1 MFEEDTGII
10 STFITSFRRHY
21 STAAGE
27 KGTNMNDL
35 QIFVYSGEQLRTV
48 QRDDGLWWVLRD
60 VCRVL
65 NIGNV
70 TDTKKR
76 LDPDEVDLTDLIDGM
91 GRVQSTTII
100 NEPGLYA
107 VILRSD
113 KPEAKEFKRW
123 VTHDVLP
130 SIRKTGA
137 YGIPPEQVARITA
150 LQKRLDEWRSLTD
163 EMERLTADACQKA
176 RVFREHYDKLREQR
190 DRCRRNL
197 RAVEQALTDE
207 IRNLK
212 EVN

>member
-1 MFEEDTGII
+1 
-10 STFITSFRRHY
+10 
-21 STAAGE
+21 
-27 KGTNMNDL
+27 MNDL
-35 QIFVYSGEQLRTV
+35 QIFVYSGEQLRTI
-48 QRDDGLWWVLRD
+48 QRPDGLWWVLRD

-113 KPEAKEFKRW
+113 KPEAKAFKRW

-130 SIRKTGA
+130 SIRRTGSYTVPA
-137 YGIPPEQVARITA
+137 SHSRQIQHLQS
-150 LQKRLDEWRSLTD
+150 LQKSLKEFRELEEQFAAYATEYRKRYED
-163 EMERLTADACQKA
+163 NRTHRDTCHAEAAKLERQIDACIA
-176 RVFREHYDKLREQR
+176 SLAIEAV
-190 DRCRRNL
+190 NL
-197 RAVEQALTDE
+197 
-207 IRNLK
+207 
-212 EVN
+212 

>member
-1 MFEEDTGII
+1 
-10 STFITSFRRHY
+10 
-21 STAAGE
+21 
-27 KGTNMNDL
+27 MNNL

-48 QRDDGLWWVLRD
+48 QREDGLWWVLRD

-76 LDPDEVDLTDLIDGM
+76 LDPDEVDLTDLIDSM

-113 KPEAKEFKRW
+113 KPEAKQFKRW

-137 YGIPPEQVARITA
+137 YGVPPERLAKLDEYQAKLDKNRKLLVDIERYTAQAGRQAHEAR
-150 LQKRLDEWRSLTD
+150 KCYDEWRKT
-163 EMERLTADACQKA
+163 
-176 RVFREHYDKLREQR
+176 REGIR
-190 DRCRRNL
+190 DNVRFWEECIAQEIRQL
-197 RAVEQALTDE
+197 SEGAVE
-207 IRNLK
+207 
-212 EVN
+212 

>member
-1 MFEEDTGII
+1 
-10 STFITSFRRHY
+10 
-21 STAAGE
+21 
-27 KGTNMNDL
+27 MNDL

-76 LDPDEVDLTDLIDGM
+76 LDPDEVDLTDLIDSM
-91 GRVQSTTII
+91 GRVQATTII

-113 KPEAKEFKRW
+113 KPEAKAFKRW

-137 YGIPPEQVARITA
+137 YGVPPERLAKLDEYQAKLDRNRKLLADIERYTAQAGRQAHEAR
-150 LQKRLDEWRSLTD
+150 KCYDEWRKT
-163 EMERLTADACQKA
+163 
-176 RVFREHYDKLREQR
+176 REGIR
-190 DRCRRNL
+190 DNVRFWEECI
-197 RAVEQALTDE
+197 AQE
-207 IRNLK
+207 IRQLSDAA
-212 EVN
+212 VH

>member
-1 MFEEDTGII
+1 
-10 STFITSFRRHY
+10 
-21 STAAGE
+21 
-27 KGTNMNDL
+27 MNDL

-76 LDPDEVDLTDLIDGM
+76 LDPDEVDLTDLIDSM
-91 GRVQSTTII
+91 GRVQATTII

-113 KPEAKEFKRW
+113 KPEAKAFKRW

-137 YGIPPEQVARITA
+137 YGVPPERLAKLDEYQAKLDRNRKLLADIERYTAQAGRQAHEAR
-150 LQKRLDEWRSLTD
+150 KCYDEWRKT
-163 EMERLTADACQKA
+163 
-176 RVFREHYDKLREQR
+176 REGIR
-190 DRCRRNL
+190 DNVRFWEECI
-197 RAVEQALTDE
+197 AQE
-207 IRNLK
+207 IRQLSDAA
-212 EVN
+212 VQ

>member
-1 MFEEDTGII
+1 
-10 STFITSFRRHY
+10 
-21 STAAGE
+21 
-27 KGTNMNDL
+27 MNDL

-65 NIGNV
+65 GLTTPARV
-70 TDTKKR
+70 AER
-76 LDPDEVDLTDLIDGM
+76 LDDDEKGVSQIHTPG
-91 GRVQSTTII
+91 GTQEVTII
-100 NEPGLYA
+100 NEPGLYS

-113 KPEAKEFKRW
+113 KPEAKQFKRW

>member
-1 MFEEDTGII
+1 
-10 STFITSFRRHY
+10 
-21 STAAGE
+21 
-27 KGTNMNDL
+27 MNNL
-35 QIFVYSGEQLRTV
+35 QIFVYGGEQLRTV

-76 LDPDEVDLTDLIDGM
+76 LDPDEVDLTDLIDSM

-113 KPEAKEFKRW
+113 KPEAKQFKRW

-137 YGIPPEQVARITA
+137 YGVPPERLAKLDEYQAKLDRNRKLLADIERITA
-150 LQKRLDEWRSLTD
+150 QAGRQAHEARKCYDEWRKT
-163 EMERLTADACQKA
+163 
-176 RVFREHYDKLREQR
+176 REGIR
-190 DRCRRNL
+190 DNVRFWEECI
-197 RAVEQALTDE
+197 AQE
-207 IRNLK
+207 IRQLS
-212 EVN
+212 EGAME

>member
-1 MFEEDTGII
+1 M
-10 STFITSFRRHY
+10 S
-21 STAAGE
+21 
-27 KGTNMNDL
+27 NL

-76 LDPDEVDLTDLIDGM
+76 LDPDEVDLTDLIDSM
-91 GRVQSTTII
+91 GRVQATTII

-113 KPEAKEFKRW
+113 KPEAKAFKRW

-137 YGIPPEQVARITA
+137 YGVPPERLAKLDEYQAKLDRNRKLLADIERYTAQAGRQAHEAR
-150 LQKRLDEWRSLTD
+150 KCYDEWRKT
-163 EMERLTADACQKA
+163 
-176 RVFREHYDKLREQR
+176 REGIR
-190 DRCRRNL
+190 DNVRFWEECI
-197 RAVEQALTDE
+197 AQE
-207 IRNLK
+207 IRQLS
-212 EVN
+212 EGAVQ

>member
-1 MFEEDTGII
+1 M
-10 STFITSFRRHY
+10 
-21 STAAGE
+21 
-27 KGTNMNDL
+27 
-35 QIFVYSGEQLRTV
+35 
-48 QRDDGLWWVLRD
+48 
-60 VCRVL
+60 
-65 NIGNV
+65 
-70 TDTKKR
+70 
-76 LDPDEVDLTDLIDGM
+76 
-91 GRVQSTTII
+91 
-100 NEPGLYA
+100 
-107 VILRSD
+107 ILRSD
-113 KPEAKEFKRW
+113 KPEAKQFKRW

-190 DRCRRNL
+190 DRCRWNL

>member
-1 MFEEDTGII
+1 
-10 STFITSFRRHY
+10 
-21 STAAGE
+21 
-27 KGTNMNDL
+27 MNNL

-76 LDPDEVDLTDLIDGM
+76 LDPDEVDLTDLIDSM

-113 KPEAKEFKRW
+113 KPEAKQFKRW

-137 YGIPPEQVARITA
+137 YGVPPERLAKLDEYQAKLDRNRKLLADIERITA
-150 LQKRLDEWRSLTD
+150 QAGRQAHEARKRYDEWRKT
-163 EMERLTADACQKA
+163 
-176 RVFREHYDKLREQR
+176 REGIR
-190 DRCRRNL
+190 DNVRFWEECI
-197 RAVEQALTDE
+197 AQE
-207 IRNLK
+207 IRQLS
-212 EVN
+212 EGAME

>member
-1 MFEEDTGII
+1 
-10 STFITSFRRHY
+10 
-21 STAAGE
+21 
-27 KGTNMNDL
+27 MNNL

-76 LDPDEVDLTDLIDGM
+76 LDPDEVDLTDLIDSM
-91 GRVQSTTII
+91 GRVQATTII

-113 KPEAKEFKRW
+113 KPEAKQFKRW

-137 YGIPPEQVARITA
+137 YGVPPERLAKLDEYQAKLDRNRKLLADIERYTAQAGRQAHEAR
-150 LQKRLDEWRSLTD
+150 KCYDEWRKT
-163 EMERLTADACQKA
+163 
-176 RVFREHYDKLREQR
+176 REGIR
-190 DRCRRNL
+190 DNVRFWEECIAQEIRQL
-197 RAVEQALTDE
+197 SEGAVE
-207 IRNLK
+207 
-212 EVN
+212 

>member
-1 MFEEDTGII
+1 
-10 STFITSFRRHY
+10 
-21 STAAGE
+21 
-27 KGTNMNDL
+27 MNNL

-48 QRDDGLWWVLRD
+48 QREDGLWWVLRD

-76 LDPDEVDLTDLIDGM
+76 LDPDEVDLTDLIDSM

-113 KPEAKEFKRW
+113 KPEAKAFKRW

-137 YGIPPEQVARITA
+137 YGVPPERLAKLDEYQAKLDRNRKLLADIERYTAQAGRQAHEAR
-150 LQKRLDEWRSLTD
+150 KCYDEWRKT
-163 EMERLTADACQKA
+163 
-176 RVFREHYDKLREQR
+176 REGIR
-190 DRCRRNL
+190 DNVRFWEECI
-197 RAVEQALTDE
+197 AQE
-207 IRNLK
+207 IRQLS
-212 EVN
+212 EGAVQ

>member
-1 MFEEDTGII
+1 
-10 STFITSFRRHY
+10 
-21 STAAGE
+21 
-27 KGTNMNDL
+27 MNNL

-76 LDPDEVDLTDLIDGM
+76 LDPDEVDLTDLIDSM

-113 KPEAKEFKRW
+113 KPEAKQFKRW

-137 YGIPPEQVARITA
+137 YGVPPERLAKLDEYQAKLDRNRKLLADIERITA
-150 LQKRLDEWRSLTD
+150 QAGRQAHEARKCYDEWRKT
-163 EMERLTADACQKA
+163 
-176 RVFREHYDKLREQR
+176 REGIRENVR
-190 DRCRRNL
+190 FW
-197 RAVEQALTDE
+197 EE
-207 IRNLK
+207 
-212 EVN
+212 

>member
-1 MFEEDTGII
+1 
-10 STFITSFRRHY
+10 
-21 STAAGE
+21 
-27 KGTNMNDL
+27 MNDL

-76 LDPDEVDLTDLIDGM
+76 LDPDEVDLTDLIDSM
-91 GRVQSTTII
+91 GRVQATTII

-113 KPEAKEFKRW
+113 KPEAKAFKRW

-137 YGIPPEQVARITA
+137 YGVPPERVAKITA
-150 LQKRLDEWRSLTD
+150 LQKRLDEWHELTN
-163 EMERLTADACQKA
+163 ELEHLTADACQKA
-176 RVFREHYDKLREQR
+176 RVFREHYDQLREQR

-212 EVN
+212 EVT

>member
-1 MFEEDTGII
+1 
-10 STFITSFRRHY
+10 
-21 STAAGE
+21 
-27 KGTNMNDL
+27 MNDL
-35 QIFVYSGEQLRTV
+35 QIFVYSGEQLRTI

-65 NIGNV
+65 GLTTPAKV
-70 TDTKKR
+70 AER
-76 LDPDEVDLTDLIDGM
+76 LDDDEKGVSLIHTPGGTQEM
-91 GRVQSTTII
+91 TII
-100 NEPGLYA
+100 NEPGLYT

-113 KPEAKEFKRW
+113 KPEAKAFKRW

-137 YGIPPEQVARITA
+137 YGVPPERVAKITA
-150 LQKRLDEWRSLTD
+150 LQKRLDEWHELTD
-163 EMERLTADACQKA
+163 ELERLTADACQKA
-176 RVFREHYDKLREQR
+176 RVFREHYDQLREQR

-212 EVN
+212 EVT

>member
-1 MFEEDTGII
+1 
-10 STFITSFRRHY
+10 
-21 STAAGE
+21 
-27 KGTNMNDL
+27 MNNL

-48 QRDDGLWWVLRD
+48 QREDGLWWVLRD

-76 LDPDEVDLTDLIDGM
+76 LDPDEVDLTDLIDSM

-113 KPEAKEFKRW
+113 KPEAKAFKRW

-137 YGIPPEQVARITA
+137 YGVPPERLAKLDEYQAKLDRNRKLLADIERYTAQAGRQAHEAR
-150 LQKRLDEWRSLTD
+150 KCYDEWRKT
-163 EMERLTADACQKA
+163 
-176 RVFREHYDKLREQR
+176 REGIR
-190 DRCRRNL
+190 DNVRFWEECIAQEIRQL
-197 RAVEQALTDE
+197 SEGAVE
-207 IRNLK
+207 
-212 EVN
+212 

>member
-1 MFEEDTGII
+1 
-10 STFITSFRRHY
+10 
-21 STAAGE
+21 
-27 KGTNMNDL
+27 MNDL

-48 QRDDGLWWVLRD
+48 RRDDGLWWVLRD

-100 NEPGLYA
+100 NEPGLYG

-113 KPEAKEFKRW
+113 KPEAKQFKRW

-130 SIRKTGA
+130 SIRKNGA
-137 YGIPPEQVARITA
+137 YGVP
-150 LQKRLDEWRSLTD
+150 LQRLANLDEYQTHLDTN
-163 EMERLTADACQKA
+163 
-176 RVFREHYDKLREQR
+176 
-190 DRCRRNL
+190 RRL
-197 RAVEQALTDE
+197 RASKLSGTKTLRISTDD
-207 IRNLK
+207 IMAFYDDNATIPKK
-212 EVN
+212 EV

>member
-1 MFEEDTGII
+1 
-10 STFITSFRRHY
+10 
-21 STAAGE
+21 
-27 KGTNMNDL
+27 MNDL

-76 LDPDEVDLTDLIDGM
+76 LDPDEVDLTDLIDSM

-113 KPEAKEFKRW
+113 KPEAKQFKRW

-137 YGIPPEQVARITA
+137 YGVPPERLAKLDEYQAKLDRNRKLLADIERITA
-150 LQKRLDEWRSLTD
+150 QAGRQAHEARKCYDEWCKT
-163 EMERLTADACQKA
+163 
-176 RVFREHYDKLREQR
+176 RE
-190 DRCRRNL
+190 
-197 RAVEQALTDE
+197 E
-207 IRNLK
+207 IRDNVRFWEECIAQKIRQLSDAA
-212 EVN
+212 VQ

>member
-1 MFEEDTGII
+1 M
-10 STFITSFRRHY
+10 S
-21 STAAGE
+21 
-27 KGTNMNDL
+27 NL

-65 NIGNV
+65 GMSNPAMVAG
-70 TDTKKR
+70 R
-76 LDPDEVDLTDLIDGM
+76 LDEDERADVSLPYTSSNGVTQT
-91 GRVQSTTII
+91 RVTTIV
-100 NEPGLYA
+100 NEPGLYS

-113 KPEAKEFKRW
+113 KPEAKAFKRW

-137 YGIPPEQVARITA
+137 YGIPPERLARITA
-150 LQKRLDEWRSLTD
+150 LQKRLDEWHELTD
-163 EMERLTADACQKA
+163 ELERLTADACQKA
-176 RVFREHYDKLREQR
+176 RVFREHYDQLREQR

-212 EVN
+212 EVT